1 MTAVLGFGF
10 TQRWRGALAV
20 VVALFAL
27 LLLGLATVQ
36 GLNQDVYS
44 QLPPEMLALAGIP
57 SGADPAVM
65 GYGQMLG
72 FLGAVTVAGFAV
84 AVGAQLVAGEER
96 DQTLHLVL
104 GQPVSRTVVALAK
117 AGVLVGA
124 LAIVG
129 AALWGVA
136 EATAVLL
143 GLELGETHLA
153 ELCLA
158 LTANALLCGSLAF
171 AVGAATGRPGL
182 ASGIGAATVALGWL
196 FAGLLPLSSE
206 TADLVDFV
214 PWSWYSKP
222 EVLVGGLEGGRLAL
236 QLGVATVLLMAGV
249 VVFARRDLTVV
260 GARPVPRVRGRS
272 RAAAPGPLWLG
283 LTRHAGL
290 WLVLGATMFGVMGLL
305 MGPVYEQMRPNLA
318 SMNAA
323 LPPELLQVWGAGD
336 MSTPAGFYWGET
348 MGLVAP
354 AAVILAGAAV
364 AGALGD
370 DERSGRLGLVL
381 SARGSRLRALGVAVA
396 AQVLAVTLVAGLT
409 GFGVW
414 GGSALGDMGLDRVH
428 IAGAAAHLAAL
439 GLLSAA
445 VSLLAMAAFGS
456 RAAATWAAVVFGLAG
471 YMVYTTLP
479 MNPSLAGWARI
490 SPFYYYA
497 SAQPLADGA
506 NWGHVAALAA
516 AAVALWAVAAPL
528 LTRRDLRR

>member
-1 MTAVLGFGF
+1 MTAVLDFGF

-27 LLLGLATVQ
+27 LVLGLATVQ
-36 GLNQDVYS
+36 GLHQDVYS
-44 QLPPEMLALAGIP
+44 QLPAELLTLAGIP

-96 DQTLHLVL
+96 DKTLRLVL
-104 GQPVSRTVVALAK
+104 SQPVSRTGVALAK
-117 AGVLVGA
+117 AGILVGT
-124 LAIVG
+124 LAIIG
-129 AALWGVA
+129 AALWGAA

-143 GLELGETHLA
+143 GLELGETHLG

-158 LTANALLCGSLAF
+158 LTANALLCGALAF

-182 ASGIGAATVALGWL
+182 ASGVGAATVALGWL

-206 TADLVDFV
+206 TADLAEFV
-214 PWSWYSKP
+214 PWYWYSKP
-222 EVLVGGLEGGRLAL
+222 EVLVGGLDGGRLVL
-236 QLGVATVLLMAGV
+236 QLGVAVALLTAGV
-249 VVFARRDLTVV
+249 VVFARRDLGAD
-260 GARPVPRVRGRS
+260 GARLPRVWGRI
-272 RAAAPGPLWLG
+272 RAAAPGPLRLA
-283 LTRHAGL
+283 LARHAGL

-336 MSTPAGFYWGET
+336 MSTPTGFYWGET

-354 AAVILAGAAV
+354 AAVIVAGAAV

-370 DERSGRLGLVL
+370 DERWGRLGLVL
-381 SARGSRLRALGVAVA
+381 AARGSRLRVLGVAVA

-409 GFGVW
+409 GLGIW
-414 GGSALGDMGLDRVH
+414 GGSALGDMGLDGAH

-439 GLLSAA
+439 GWLSAA
-445 VSLLAMAAFGS
+445 VSLLAVVAFGS
-456 RAAATWAAVVFGLAG
+456 RAAAIWFAVVFGLAG

-479 MNPSLAGWARI
+479 MNPDLAGWARI

-497 SAQPLADGA
+497 SAQPLAEGA
-506 NWGHVAALAA
+506 NWGHVAVLV
-516 AAVALWAVAAPL
+516 AVAVVLWVVAAPVFI
-528 LTRRDLRR
+528 RRDLRR